1 MAIETELRE
10 LIDKNLPPDSA
21 GRVAAFAERL
31 FARES
36 ADSRGRIPPDR
47 RLALVQSAWEFF
59 SIRTEPVIA
68 RVVPAAGDDALTIVE
83 TVTTDSP
90 FIIDSLLEY
99 FHHLGAT
106 VRTMLHPIIRVS
118 RDRDGHIVSFEQS
131 LASEHGESFVHA
143 ELELTPSPEQAN
155 QIERDVISI
164 LTEVGEATGDFA
176 NMTARALQICEETAA
191 NRELVE
197 VRDLL
202 RWLIHGGFVFLGYRR
217 YLVRREQVR
226 ARSRH

>member
-1 MAIETELRE
+1 MTRTHDDSWTRGRAHCSARPTSDLHAGALLAIETELRE

-21 GRVAAFAERL
+21 RRVAAFAERL

-68 RVVPAAGDDALTIVE
+68 RGVPAAGDDALTIIE

-106 VRTMLHPIIRVS
+106 VRPMLHPIIRDS
-118 RDRDGHIVSFEQS
+118 RDRDRPLVS
-131 LASEHGESFVHA
+131 
-143 ELELTPSPEQAN
+143 
-155 QIERDVISI
+155 
-164 LTEVGEATGDFA
+164 
-176 NMTARALQICEETAA
+176 
-191 NRELVE
+191 
-197 VRDLL
+197 
-202 RWLIHGGFVFLGYRR
+202 IH
-217 YLVRREQVR
+217 Q
-226 ARSRH
+226 